1 MIAAARCCGQVGRF
15 PCAFSRKI
23 AVLVP
28 IFRILSNWEE
38 REWLAEWD
46 RTEPVALR
54 CACREPRQAMWVP
67 VEGIYSVEG
76 LLPPRVNGG
85 DVLIG
90 PAEVMGKFMHHHM
103 GDQIRQTDIA
113 AFHPFFQNG
122 TTKKPD
128 RIGLL
133 RLIRH

>member
-1 MIAAARCCGQVGRF
+1 MIAAAGCCGQVGRF

-28 IFRILSNWEE
+28 IFRILPNWEE
-38 REWLAEWD
+38 AQWLADWD
-46 RTEPVALR
+46 RTEPVALL
-54 CACREPRQAMWVP
+54 CACREPGQAMWAP
-67 VEGIYSVEG
+67 VEGIHSGEG

-113 AFHPFFQNG
+113 AFHPFFQNR

-128 RIGLL
+128 RIRLL